1 MLDSALN
8 LNREQAMA
16 DEQKKGKGK
25 VVIAVIAVLVL
36 LIVGLVAVFFYVTS
50 EPKAQEAQSE
60 QTAATS
66 ESNAKYLRI
75 GPIFQLDQFIVNLL
89 SQGGRRY
96 LKVSISLEM
105 TTPNLENE
113 LNAKR
118 APVRDIIIDV
128 LTSKSIDDISTTR
141 GKDKLKEEIIQRL
154 NEILVDGKIRN
165 IFLTDM
171 AIQ

>member
-1 MLDSALN
+1 
-8 LNREQAMA
+8 MA

-25 VVIAVIAVLVL
+25 VVIAIIAVLVL
-36 LIVGLVAVFFYVTS
+36 LVVGLVAVFFYATS
-50 EPKAQEAQSE
+50 EPKAQEAQGE
-60 QTAATS
+60 QVAAS
-66 ESNAKYLRI
+66 ESNAKYLRM

-118 APVRDIIIDV
+118 APVRDIIIEI

>member
-1 MLDSALN
+1 
-8 LNREQAMA
+8 MA

-36 LIVGLVAVFFYVTS
+36 LIVGLVAVFFYATS

-60 QTAATS
+60 QVAATS

-105 TTPNLENE
+105 TTANLENE

>member
-1 MLDSALN
+1 
-8 LNREQAMA
+8 MA

-36 LIVGLVAVFFYVTS
+36 LIAGLVAVFFYATS

-60 QTAATS
+60 QVAAS

-118 APVRDIIIDV
+118 APVRDIIIDI

>member
-1 MLDSALN
+1 
-8 LNREQAMA
+8 MA

-25 VVIAVIAVLVL
+25 AIIAVVAVLVL
-36 LIVGLVAVFFYVTS
+36 LIAGLVAVFFYATS
-50 EPKAQEAQSE
+50 EPKAQTTQSE
-60 QTAATS
+60 QTTQGG

-118 APVRDIIIDV
+118 APVRDIIIDI

-141 GKDKLKEEIIQRL
+141 GKERLKEEIVQRL

>member
-1 MLDSALN
+1 
-8 LNREQAMA
+8 MA

-25 VVIAVIAVLVL
+25 VVIAVIVVLVL
-36 LIVGLVAVFFYVTS
+36 LIAGLVAVFFYATS

-60 QTAATS
+60 QAAAS

-118 APVRDIIIDV
+118 APVRDIIIDI

>member
-1 MLDSALN
+1 
-8 LNREQAMA
+8 MA

-25 VVIAVIAVLVL
+25 VVIAIIAVLVL
-36 LIVGLVAVFFYVTS
+36 LVVGLVAVFFYATS
-50 EPKAQEAQSE
+50 EPKAQEAQE
-60 QTAATS
+60 TQVVAS

-118 APVRDIIIDV
+118 APVRDIIIEI

-141 GKDKLKEEIIQRL
+141 GKDRLKEEIIQRL

>member
-1 MLDSALN
+1 
-8 LNREQAMA
+8 MA

-36 LIVGLVAVFFYVTS
+36 LIVGLVAVFFYATS

>member
-1 MLDSALN
+1 
-8 LNREQAMA
+8 MA

-36 LIVGLVAVFFYVTS
+36 LIAGLVAVFFYATS

-60 QTAATS
+60 QAAAS

-118 APVRDIIIDV
+118 APVRDIIIDI